1 MEFIIIGL
9 ILILCLYIVGIFVK
23 RRYYKEIDRLETWK
37 IDIMNRP
44 ILEELSKVKQLNMT
58 GETET
63 LFEEWRNQWDE
74 IAGTRLPNVEEYLFD
89 AEEYIDKYRFRKAK
103 EVQQTI
109 DKYLTETEENIEALV
124 KEINDLVGSE
134 EKNRNEIEELRE
146 IYRLSRKNLLA
157 HRHNYGCAE
166 TSLEASLDE
175 ISLLF
180 EQFEEK
186 TENGDYLKARE
197 TVLLIK
203 SLLHDVSHKMEIIPN
218 LLIECQS
225 KIPLQLDE
233 LKEGYQEMSRQG
245 YILEHIPVG
254 KEIEKIRKRLEIYL
268 QYLEKSETDEVVEGI
283 DEIKDSI
290 NLLYDLLEE
299 EVHAKQFVHENK
311 DITLEMLKLAG
322 KACEE
327 VKAETETVLQSYHLS
342 EENLDEQSQF
352 DKRLAQLVKQFD
364 LLEHKI
370 KNDKIA
376 HTLLRD
382 ELIEMSQQLEAIDTE
397 IADFSKRLKAL
408 RKDELA
414 AREKV
419 SELSK
424 GISEV
429 IKSVRTSNIPGMSEK
444 HVYLLKDARESI
456 SKVKEKLEVQP
467 LDIPD
472 VQQFLEIAVM
482 TVEKA
487 IEQTTELVETAIL
500 AEKIIQYGNR
510 YRSRFPSVRKGLE
523 EAEVF
528 FRGYDY
534 QAALER
540 AATCIE
546 EVEPDALKRIE
557 KLLNEID
564 EVLI

>member
-9 ILILCLYIVGIFVK
+9 VLILCLYIVGIFVK
-23 RRYYKEIDRLETWK
+23 RKYYKEIDRLEKWK

-44 ILEELSKVKQLNMT
+44 ILEELSKVKRLNMT

-63 LFEEWRNQWDE
+63 LFEAWRNQWDE

-103 EVQQTI
+103 EIQQTI
-109 DKYLTETEENIEALV
+109 DKYLTETEENIKALV
-124 KEINDLVGSE
+124 EEINDLVGSE
-134 EKNRNEIEELRE
+134 EKNRTEIDELKE

-157 HRHNYGCAE
+157 HRHNYGRAE
-166 TSLEASLDE
+166 KSLEESLDE
-175 ISLLF
+175 TSLLF
-180 EQFEEK
+180 EQFEER

-203 SLLHDVSHKMEIIPN
+203 SLLHEVSHKMEIIPN

-233 LKEGYQEMSRQG
+233 LKEGYREMAQQG
-245 YILEHIPVG
+245 YILEHIPVQ
-254 KEIEKIRKRLEIYL
+254 KEIDKIKKLL
-268 QYLEKSETDEVVEGI
+268 KNYLELLEKAETDQVVEGI

-311 DITLEMLKLAG
+311 DITLEMLKLTS
-322 KACEE
+322 KANE
-327 VKAETETVLQSYHLS
+327 VVKVDTETILQSYHLS
-342 EENLDEQSQF
+342 EESLEEQTNLE
-352 DKRLAQLVKQFD
+352 KRILQLIKQFD
-364 LLEHKI
+364 LLEHKV
-370 KNDKIA
+370 KNDKVA

-382 ELIEMSQQLEAIDTE
+382 ELIEMRQQLEAIDTE
-397 IADFSKRLKAL
+397 IADFSERLKAL

-419 SELSK
+419 KELSK
-424 GISEV
+424 RISEV
-429 IKSVRTSNIPGMSEK
+429 IKSVRAYNIPGMSEK
-444 HVYLLKDARESI
+444 HVYVLKDARESI
-456 SKVKEKLEVQP
+456 STVKEKLELQP
-467 LDIPD
+467 LNIPD
-472 VQQFLEIAVM
+472 VQQYLEIATM

-487 IEQTTELVETAIL
+487 IEQTKELVETATL

-523 EAEVF
+523 EAEVL
-528 FRGYDY
+528 FRGFDY
-534 QAALER
+534 QSALEQ

-546 EVEPDALKRIE
+546 EVEPGALKRIE
-557 KLLNEID
+557 KLLNEND
-564 EVLI
+564 EELV